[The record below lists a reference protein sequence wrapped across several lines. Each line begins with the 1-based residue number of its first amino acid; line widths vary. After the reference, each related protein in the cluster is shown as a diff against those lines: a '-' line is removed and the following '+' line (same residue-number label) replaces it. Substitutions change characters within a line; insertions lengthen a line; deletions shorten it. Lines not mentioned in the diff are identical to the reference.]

1 MNAIIASAL
10 LGVLMM
16 FASWIFDNEKTHT
29 RIALVGLLALIVAN
43 VLQLNGIYT
52 IPVDYKALLSFTQFG
67 LYVNTILFILTF
79 LYVWLNGDEIAKIG
93 NHAADFY
100 ALFFFILCGASI
112 LTSFNNLLMLF
123 IGVEILSIPLYIL
136 TGADKKNLN
145 SNEAALKYFLMGA
158 FSTGIFLLGIT
169 FIYGATGTFH
179 MIAPSVN
186 PATGMVREQLMQSA
200 GLILIFVSFF

>member
-16 FASWIFDNEKTHT
+16 FASWILDNEKTHT

-93 NHAADFY
+93 NIAMSAAD
-100 ALFFFILCGASI
+100 
-112 LTSFNNLLMLF
+112 
-123 IGVEILSIPLYIL
+123 
-136 TGADKKNLN
+136 N
-145 SNEAALKYFLMGA
+145 SR
-158 FSTGIFLLGIT
+158 
-169 FIYGATGTFH
+169 
-179 MIAPSVN
+179 PC
-186 PATGMVREQLMQSA
+186 
-200 GLILIFVSFF
+200 

>member
-52 IPVDYKALLSFTQFG
+52 IPVDYKGLLAFTQFG

-112 LTSFNNLLMLF
+112 LTSFNNLLML
-123 IGVEILSIPLYIL
+123 S
-136 TGADKKNLN
+136 
-145 SNEAALKYFLMGA
+145 
-158 FSTGIFLLGIT
+158 
-169 FIYGATGTFH
+169 
-179 MIAPSVN
+179 
-186 PATGMVREQLMQSA
+186 PATKL
-200 GLILIFVSFF
+200 

>member
-52 IPVDYKALLSFTQFG
+52 IPVDYKGLLSFTQFG

-79 LYVWLNGDEIAKIG
+79 Y
-93 NHAADFY
+93 
-100 ALFFFILCGASI
+100 
-112 LTSFNNLLMLF
+112 
-123 IGVEILSIPLYIL
+123 
-136 TGADKKNLN
+136 
-145 SNEAALKYFLMGA
+145 MG
-158 FSTGIFLLGIT
+158 G
-169 FIYGATGTFH
+169 
-179 MIAPSVN
+179 
-186 PATGMVREQLMQSA
+186 
-200 GLILIFVSFF
+200 

>member
-169 FIYGATGTFH
+169 FIYGATGTFQ

-186 PATGMVREQLMQSA
+186 PATG
-200 GLILIFVSFF
+200 ILQG

>member
-169 FIYGATGTFH
+169 FIYGATGTFQ

-200 GLILIFVSFF
+200 GLILIFVS